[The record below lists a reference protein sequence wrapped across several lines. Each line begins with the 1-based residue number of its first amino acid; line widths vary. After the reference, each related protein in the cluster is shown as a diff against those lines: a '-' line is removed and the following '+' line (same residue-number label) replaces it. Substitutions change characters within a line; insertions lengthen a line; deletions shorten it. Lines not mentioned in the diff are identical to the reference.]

1 MTREI
6 RSSQIRSIGQL
17 DINQDQKQKK
27 KVKWNEI
34 QVSNRNSIE
43 PAMTNANAT
52 NLISRMEGF
61 GFYVE
66 VFSSWYFILLYSDE
80 ANNFSIDGK
89 ERKKAC

>member
-1 MTREI
+1 
-6 RSSQIRSIGQL
+6 
-17 DINQDQKQKK
+17 
-27 KVKWNEI
+27 
-34 QVSNRNSIE
+34 
-43 PAMTNANAT
+43 MTNANAT